1 MSVLMMLFRMVRG
14 WLLLAVVAGVVSG
27 LCNASLLAMINH
39 GLTQSNEASWL
50 SPGGDF
56 ALLTLLM
63 LAARVVSQT
72 TFMALGQKVKARLR
86 SELVQDVSET
96 RWLLLEKA
104 GMARTLSVLTQD
116 LDTLVVFFVNLPNL
130 LIFGAVI
137 VGCLIYLGS
146 LSLSVL
152 ALALAVIVCG
162 SLGYRAAHG
171 PAMRLLRRSRQ
182 REDTLIQQCK
192 KLFDGAREFRLNAVR
207 RRQFVS
213 GELAQN
219 IDAVRRERTRGYVLY
234 GLASS
239 WGSALF
245 FAFIGLVLFSLR
257 DGLALDERALTGYIM
272 VFLYMIVPVEG
283 LLSALPTLAGARVA
297 MQRVQ
302 SLRAQLR
309 PEVPQRHFTA
319 PPFASLALDNV
330 RYQYQ
335 NEEGEHFTLGPLNMH
350 IAPGEL
356 IFIVGGNGSGK
367 TTLANLLVGI
377 YPPDNGAILLN
388 GEPVSDDLLEIYRR
402 HFSVVFNDFFLFDD
416 VAFVTE
422 RTPKQVEHLLR
433 LLKLS
438 HKVSFAHGR
447 FSTIALSQGQRKRL
461 ALLQA
466 WLEERPVYL
475 FDEWA
480 ADQDPEFKA
489 VFYLELLP
497 MLKAEGKTVI
507 AITHDDR
514 YFYLA
519 DRIIK
524 LESGLVVPS
533 THGVPS

>member
-1 MSVLMMLFRMVRG
+1 
-14 WLLLAVVAGVVSG
+14 
-27 LCNASLLAMINH
+27 
-39 GLTQSNEASWL
+39 
-50 SPGGDF
+50 
-56 ALLTLLM
+56 M

-152 ALALAVIVCG
+152 ALALAVIACG

-257 DGLALDERALTGYIM
+257 DGLAFGR
-272 VFLYMIVPVEG
+272 
-283 LLSALPTLAGARVA
+283 AGAYRLYHGVSVYDCA
-297 MQRVQ
+297 GRRGCYPRCPPWPVRGWPC
-302 SLRAQLR
+302 SGCSRCERNSGPKFHSAILR
-309 PEVPQRHFTA
+309 P

-356 IFIVGGNGSGK
+356 IFYRRWQRQRQDDVGESAGGN
-367 TTLANLLVGI
+367 
-377 YPPDNGAILLN
+377 
-388 GEPVSDDLLEIYRR
+388 
-402 HFSVVFNDFFLFDD
+402 
-416 VAFVTE
+416 
-422 RTPKQVEHLLR
+422 
-433 LLKLS
+433 LS
-438 HKVSFAHGR
+438 S
-447 FSTIALSQGQRKRL
+447 
-461 ALLQA
+461 
-466 WLEERPVYL
+466 
-475 FDEWA
+475 
-480 ADQDPEFKA
+480 
-489 VFYLELLP
+489 
-497 MLKAEGKTVI
+497 
-507 AITHDDR
+507 
-514 YFYLA
+514 
-519 DRIIK
+519 
-524 LESGLVVPS
+524 
-533 THGVPS
+533 